1 MNLKRNEVKR
11 MPKAKAKETDQTK
24 EIKKQIT
31 AFKKLF
37 KPLLDSNTYT
47 IAEGLISNAAFMS
60 VTLNKLQQDIAINGV
75 SEVYQNGSNQSGIKE
90 STSIKVYNN
99 MIRSY
104 TSVVK
109 NLIGLVPEDKQVEVG
124 SQLTAFLQS

>member
-1 MNLKRNEVKR
+1 

-60 VTLNKLQQDIAINGV
+60 VTLNKLQQDIAVNGV

>member
-1 MNLKRNEVKR
+1 
-11 MPKAKAKETDQTK
+11 MPKAKAKETDKTK

-60 VTLNKLQQDIAINGV
+60 VTLNKLQQDIAVNGV

>member
-1 MNLKRNEVKR
+1 

-60 VTLNKLQQDIAINGV
+60 VTLNKLQQDIAVNGV

-109 NLIGLVPEDKQVEVG
+109 NLISLVPEDKQVEVG